1 MRSGDDRQQVV
12 FGLALASAV
21 SQVGCATVAV
31 VLGALV
37 VGLGLDRYFDT
48 RPLFTLLL
56 LLGSIPVSLYVLV
69 RIAFSAAAQV
79 NPPPPQATSDQPS
92 EEESVSTRDSEDVQ
106 FKEE

>member
-1 MRSGDDRQQVV
+1 MSSRDDRQQVV

-48 RPLFTLLL
+48 SPLFTLLL

-69 RIAFSAAAQV
+69 RIAFSAAAQL
-79 NPPPPQATSDQPS
+79 NSPPPEASQNQQS
-92 EEESVSTRDSEDVQ
+92 EEESVSEGDSEDVRL
-106 FKEE
+106 KEE

>member
-1 MRSGDDRQQVV
+1 MSSGDDRRQVV

-69 RIAFSAAAQV
+69 RIAFSAVAQL
-79 NPPPPQATSDQPS
+79 NESSRKPEEGADNRQGTPKEGEPS
-92 EEESVSTRDSEDVQ
+92 EEE
-106 FKEE
+106 